1 MEERAKYIAD
11 VAEVF
16 DRIGIDDDYTNE
28 GIAANVDVWLSNKS
42 ALFNLLRKHPNWD
55 EDAKAIILRN
65 KEYRQVNVSDRT
77 DWMGEL
83 LLMHPSILKMWMMSE
98 KLYKV

>member
-28 GIAANVDVWLSNKS
+28 GIAANVDV
-42 ALFNLLRKHPNWD
+42 
-55 EDAKAIILRN
+55 
-65 KEYRQVNVSDRT
+65 
-77 DWMGEL
+77 
-83 LLMHPSILKMWMMSE
+83 
-98 KLYKV
+98 